1 LKRLADIGDLPRLR
15 AGDDLRL
22 GAGDVHIW
30 HYGLG
35 SDLPPELPE
44 AFRRLLSPEE
54 LERYA
59 RLQLPSLRRQF
70 LATRALC
77 RWVLSRYEPVRP
89 TEWRFQT
96 DPRGKPSVSA
106 PSVSAP
112 IFFSLSHTSGVIAC
126 AVSRASDLI
135 GVDIERID
143 RKLECIEIA
152 EHFFPEKEAR
162 ALRRLTPERRREAFF
177 ACWALKESFAKAR
190 GIDLTAGLAGAVF
203 RIDDPCRVKVS
214 FVAPLDEQD
223 AGWRFDLRRVGE
235 QWILAL
241 AIRMD
246 ASTPLRPRAAPVVF
260 DPSSSGEGLTI
271 GPL

>member
-1 LKRLADIGDLPRLR
+1 MKRLADIGDLPRLR

-22 GAGDVHIW
+22 GAADVHIW
-30 HYGLG
+30 HYRLG
-35 SDLPPELPE
+35 SDLPPELVE
-44 AFRRLLSPEE
+44 ALRRLLSPEE

-59 RLQLPSLRRQF
+59 RLQLPSLRQQF

-106 PSVSAP
+106 P

-143 RKLECIEIA
+143 QKLECIEIA
-152 EHFFPEKEAR
+152 ENFFPEKEAR

-177 ACWALKESFAKAR
+177 ARWALKESFVKAR

-223 AGWRFDLRRVGE
+223 AGWRFDLRRMDE
-235 QWILAL
+235 QRILAL

-271 GPL
+271 GRL